1 MQRNCA
7 AIFFIAPMV
16 ELFPIGANLYV
27 ALFDL
32 ICGLKKRAYFGYSI
46 NYACAVIKCITSQIG
61 G

>member
-7 AIFFIAPMV
+7 AIFVIAPMV

-46 NYACAVIKCITSQIG
+46 NYACAVIKCI
-61 G
+61 

>member
-7 AIFFIAPMV
+7 AIFVIAPMV

-32 ICGLKKRAYFGYSI
+32 ICG
-46 NYACAVIKCITSQIG
+46 
-61 G
+61 